1 MCLLPDLRLVSAD
14 INQYHREVVHI
25 AMTGVTWDAW
35 SLTGMGTA
43 MQPLQGRGDIGISHS
58 QERVKK
64 EKMKTLF
71 WTLWGRGVCLSSHS
85 YL

>member
-1 MCLLPDLRLVSAD
+1 MCLLPDLRPVSAD

-43 MQPLQGRGDIGISHS
+43 MQPLGEEAIL
-58 QERVKK
+58 EYLTPKK
-64 EKMKTLF
+64 E
-71 WTLWGRGVCLSSHS
+71 
-85 YL
+85 